1 MDLKVIKGV
10 ENYLYDDICEFDTF
24 RPGNVVI
31 DSWRDG
37 NEGDWVYTDDS
48 YVCQIL
54 KVFTVKS
61 PSGKKVNKCVR
72 TVCGSYVTTRKT
84 RKMLGKDGVAK
95 NIYTFS
101 GTYDTNK
108 DLASKKVTS
117 RKMLFARYVAAGM
130 DTVKAYKI
138 VYPKAEDEQYIKSA
152 VHKLLQQNKVMNM
165 IDEETRRV
173 LEEEGVSP
181 SYLIRRY
188 KDIADLSER
197 DSDKLRSLDALSK
210 ISGLFETEKKKE
222 QLTVWAGFSPEQL
235 EALKDDNSTKI
246 LAHTEKEE

>member
-1 MDLKVIKGV
+1 MDIKVIKGV
-10 ENYLYDDICEFDTF
+10 EHYLYDDIKEFKAF
-24 RPGNVVI
+24 RPGFDI
-31 DSWRDG
+31 KESWRDG
-37 NEGDWVYTDDS
+37 NEGDWVVTDDN

-72 TVCGSYVTTRKT
+72 TVCGSFVTTRK
-84 RKMLGKDGVAK
+84 KQMLGENGVAK

-101 GTYDTNK
+101 GTYDTNI
-108 DLASKKVTS
+108 DLAKKKVTS
-117 RKMLFARYVAAGM
+117 RKMLFAKYVAAGM

-165 IDEETRRV
+165 IDEEVKRV
-173 LEEEGVSP
+173 LEDEGVSP
-181 SYLIRRY
+181 SYIIRRY

-197 DSDKLRSLDALSK
+197 DADKLRSLDALSK

-235 EALKDDNSTKI
+235 EALKDDNSSKI
-246 LAHTEKEE
+246 LAHAEKEE

>member
-1 MDLKVIKGV
+1 MENKVIKGV
-10 ENYLYDDICEFDTF
+10 EHYLYDDIREFNAF
-24 RPGNVVI
+24 RPGEEVKC
-31 DSWRDG
+31 DWREG
-37 NEGDWVYTDDS
+37 NEGDWITTDDNF
-48 YVCQIL
+48 VCQIL
-54 KVFTVKS
+54 KIFTVKS

-72 TVCGSYVTTRKT
+72 TVCGSFVTTRK
-84 RKMLGKDGVAK
+84 KQMLGEDGVAK

-108 DLASKKVTS
+108 DLAKKKVTS

-152 VHKLLQQNKVMNM
+152 VHKLLQQNKVISM